1 MMIGT
6 FLARTRS
13 GQGDRPLAALLLAAG
28 MAAWLL
34 WHPGLV
40 QEVSWPWRWP
50 MVVLGGWALGCA
62 FLRPLALEAG
72 ERGLWRLTGTAWS
85 RASLPLFALLLVGR
99 SWLG

>member
-13 GQGDRPLAALLLAAG
+13 GQGDRPLVALLVAG
-28 MAAWLL
+28 GLAAWLL

-40 QEVSWPWRWP
+40 QGLSWPWRWP

-62 FLRPLALEAG
+62 FLRPLALEVG
-72 ERGLWRLTGTAWS
+72 ERGLWRLAGTAWS
-85 RASLPLFALLLVGR
+85 RASLPLFALLLAGR
-99 SWLG
+99 ALLG